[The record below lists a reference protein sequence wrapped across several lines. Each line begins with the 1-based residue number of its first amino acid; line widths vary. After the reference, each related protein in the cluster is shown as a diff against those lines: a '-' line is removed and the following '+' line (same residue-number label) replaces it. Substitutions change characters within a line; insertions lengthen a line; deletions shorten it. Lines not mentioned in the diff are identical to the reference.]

1 MPISLHTFE
10 QQIAPNTLK
19 AGLNLYEAGQV
30 EQLETLPGG
39 KLEAQVWDGEMFEL
53 ELKLANEAVQQGKCS
68 CGATANTPCGHL
80 TAVIFKLVA
89 GHLGIT
95 EQPASPAKKGRKT
108 KATPAVKKVKP
119 PKAGPA
125 QHLVEILSQLPT
137 ERLVNMVIANAEA
150 NPGILLALTAE
161 FADFNEQQA
170 AQLYREQL
178 QSLIKKAKGRRHYLY
193 PEETKLFCKE
203 VAPFL
208 QQLSN
213 QIDNGQYL
221 NAAYMLVAMV
231 EAIGTV
237 FGLLE
242 RQVSAFG
249 KLVESWRNLNTKIQA
264 AVMHP
269 AQEEVRQYIFTQA
282 LAGIQVGT
290 YRGSNMALFH
300 AQWAS
305 DYCKQPNELQAYAA
319 AVRQFADSSSHSSIV
334 AAMEKSLLSVYERL
348 GDVVNARKLQLKVSY
363 NNKERQAL
371 IDRFLKEG
379 DLDGAIELVRNGL
392 ENVADDNDA
401 DEFILRWQ
409 SLLLELLQRQ
419 GKQADAL
426 EQARVFY
433 LEADMVDH
441 EVLLRFMKAQLKRD
455 EWPAF
460 KQQLQQAM
468 EAEFQLQY
476 YGIIS
481 LLQFEND
488 VEGILNF
495 LKQMVIKVPESFDY
509 IIHLNWEIF
518 KPHAKQAAEILTK
531 ATKSA
536 LKRAFSF
543 NYQMI
548 LKLAFEKLDT
558 LGNKEAA
565 LAFITEML
573 VKYKSNQVA
582 TKMLNKKAIEWMQ
595 LKAF

>member
-1 MPISLHTFE
+1 MPISLQSFE

-19 AGLNLYEAGQV
+19 AGLSLYETGQV
-30 EQLETLPGG
+30 EQLETLAGA
-39 KLEAQVWDGEMFEL
+39 KLEAQVWDGEMFEI
-53 ELKLANEAVQQGKCS
+53 ELKLVNEAVQQWNCS
-68 CGATANTPCGHL
+68 CGASGSTVCSHL

-89 GHLGIT
+89 SHLGIT

-108 KATPAVKKVKP
+108 KVTPAAKKAKP
-119 PKAGPA
+119 TKTGPA
-125 QHLVEILSQLPT
+125 QHLIPILSQLPT

-203 VAPFL
+203 VTPFL

-237 FGLLE
+237 FGQLE
-242 RQVSAFG
+242 RQVAAFG
-249 KLVESWRNLNTKIQA
+249 KLVENWRNLNTKIQA

-269 AQEEVRQYIFTQA
+269 TQEEVRQYIFTQA
-282 LAGIQVGT
+282 LAGIQVGN

-319 AVRQFADSSSHSSIV
+319 AVRQFTESNTHQTVVEAIQ
-334 AAMEKSLLSVYERL
+334 KSLLAVYERL

-371 IDRFLKEG
+371 IDRFINDG
-379 DLDGAIELVRNGL
+379 DLDGAIALVRNGL

-409 SLLLELLQRQ
+409 SLLLDLLLQQ
-419 GKQADAL
+419 GKHDIAL

-433 LEADMVDH
+433 LDFDEVDH
-441 EVLLRFMKAQLKRD
+441 VAMLRFMKTQLGRND
-455 EWPAF
+455 WPAF
-460 KQQLQQAM
+460 IQKLQADM
-468 EAEFQLQY
+468 EAEFQLHY

-488 VEGILNF
+488 VEGLLKF
-495 LKQMVIKVPESFDY
+495 LQQMVNKVPESFDY
-509 IIHLNWEIF
+509 IIHLNWGIF
-518 KPHAKQAAEILTK
+518 KPHAKKAAEILAK

-536 LKRAFSF
+536 LKRTVYF
-543 NYQMI
+543 NYQLT
-548 LKLAFEKLDT
+548 LKIAFEKLEK
-558 LGNKEAA
+558 LGDKDVA
-565 LAFITEML
+565 LAFISDML
-573 VKYKSNQVA
+573 MKYKKDQVIA
-582 TKMLNKKAIEWMQ
+582 NILNKKATAYVQ